1 MAVPVISTV
10 SKTKSTGITKLFSAS
25 HALGAPTSTWTDIAV
40 APQIPSV
47 ADGETIWMKA
57 YSYHNTSSAHNN
69 WEIQVVGVTTG
80 TVLYTAST
88 VRTFADGSVMRAPF
102 RQIGFDGIVKNT
114 GATENIKIQ
123 YKNAGTSTAYFD
135 HSWCWGTGVLTWV
148 SMANHDRITTIKT
161 TMQIDDI
168 DIFCVSQ
175 NSHSHTSIPAIGA
188 NINHNDDVKTY
199 TPNRMVNELSF
210 IPARTSTAGN
220 YMLEQIGYSYT
231 GKELIMS

>member
-1 MAVPVISTV
+1 MAVPVINTV
-10 SKTKSTGITKLFSAS
+10 SKTKSTGLTKLFSS
-25 HALGAPTSTWTDIAV
+25 DTTIGAPTTTWTDIAN

-47 ADGETIWMKA
+47 TDGETIWMKA
-57 YSYHNTSSAHNN
+57 MTYHSTTNAHNN

-80 TVLYTAST
+80 TVLYAESSK
-88 VRTFADGSVMRAPF
+88 RTYFNGAVMRVPF

-123 YKNAGTSTAYFD
+123 YKNYGSNTAYFD
-135 HSWCWGTGVLTWV
+135 HAWCWGTGVLNWV
-148 SMANHDRITTIKT
+148 SISAHDKITTIKT

-175 NSHSHTSIPAIGA
+175 NSHGNTSVPSIGA
-188 NINHNDDVKTY
+188 NLNHNDDIKTY

-210 IPARTSTAGN
+210 LTGRTTTTGN
-220 YMLEQIGYSYT
+220 YMLEQIGYTYT
-231 GKELIMS
+231 GKELTMS